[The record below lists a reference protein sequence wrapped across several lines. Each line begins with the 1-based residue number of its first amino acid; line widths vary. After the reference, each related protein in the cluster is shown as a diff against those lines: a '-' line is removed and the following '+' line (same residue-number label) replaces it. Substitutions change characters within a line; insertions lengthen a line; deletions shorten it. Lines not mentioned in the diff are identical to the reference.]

1 MNHIQI
7 VVLSFASFLAVTA
20 SAPASDSPAAK
31 QGAAA
36 ATNGPTKDGANDSAS
51 NLINLDSPDRVP
63 GRFLVFLKKLGTETD
78 IRNAADTLAAQ
89 FHGKVEQVY
98 ADPALPGFAV
108 DMAETDVK
116 ALAKDPRVDRVYAR
130 LKSAYPK
137 G

>member
-1 MNHIQI
+1 MNHLQI
-7 VVLSFASFLAVTA
+7 VVLSFASFLGVAA
-20 SAPASDSPAAK
+20 SATVADSPAAK

-36 ATNGPTKDGANDSAS
+36 APDGPAKDGAKDSAS
-51 NLINLDSPDRVP
+51 NLINLDSPERVP
-63 GRFLVFLKKLGTETD
+63 DRFLVFLKKLGTETD

-116 ALAKDPRVDRVYAR
+116 ALAQDPRVDRVYAR
-130 LKSAYPK
+130 LRSAYPK